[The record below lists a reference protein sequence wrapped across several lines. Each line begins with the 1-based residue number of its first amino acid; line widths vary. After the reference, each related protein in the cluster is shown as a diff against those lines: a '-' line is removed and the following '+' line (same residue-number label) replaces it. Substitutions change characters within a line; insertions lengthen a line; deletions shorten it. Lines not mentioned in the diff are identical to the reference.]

1 MLWVIGHRG
10 TFATPISPLTVVVGK
25 LQSRQITIMKTFRF
39 IIVVTVLVGVLG
51 CSTSTSKNAIGH
63 HSDFAAAAMMEDAK
77 RLFEVGE
84 IDAAEQKL
92 LSVLA
97 IEPNNRRAHYYL
109 TLVEERQA
117 EREASQRRQKPWG
130 YYPTYPPRPIYQ

>member
-1 MLWVIGHRG
+1 
-10 TFATPISPLTVVVGK
+10 
-25 LQSRQITIMKTFRF
+25 MKTFRF
-39 IIVVTVLVGVLG
+39 IIAVTVLVAVLG
-51 CSTSTSKNAIGH
+51 CSTPAPTSKNPIGQ
-63 HSDFAAAAMMEDAK
+63 HSDFAAAAMIEDAK
-77 RLFEVGE
+77 RLFEDGK

-97 IEPNNRRAHYYL
+97 IEPNNRKAHYYL

-130 YYPTYPPRPIYQ
+130 YYPTYPPKPIYQ